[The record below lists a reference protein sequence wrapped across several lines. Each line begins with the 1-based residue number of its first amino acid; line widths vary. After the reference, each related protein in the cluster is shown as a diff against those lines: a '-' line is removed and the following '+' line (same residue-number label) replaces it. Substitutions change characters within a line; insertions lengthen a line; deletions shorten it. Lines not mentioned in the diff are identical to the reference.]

1 MNTHT
6 THIFIADHESALDAL
21 TQAYGDRLEKL
32 NETQKLFISSSL
44 SLYLLGLYSLGGAID
59 ELDPEAQYPANFLK
73 LVEGLEKHSRHDLL
87 SLIATIAMQLAW
99 IND

>member
-32 NETQKLFISSSL
+32 SETQKLFISSSL
-44 SLYLLGLYSLGGAID
+44 SLYLLGLYSLEGAID
-59 ELDPEAQYPANFLK
+59 ELAPEGQYSANFLK
-73 LVEGLEKHSRHDLL
+73 LVEGLEQHNRHDLL
-87 SLIATIAMQLAW
+87 SLIAAIAMQLAW
-99 IND
+99 VKE